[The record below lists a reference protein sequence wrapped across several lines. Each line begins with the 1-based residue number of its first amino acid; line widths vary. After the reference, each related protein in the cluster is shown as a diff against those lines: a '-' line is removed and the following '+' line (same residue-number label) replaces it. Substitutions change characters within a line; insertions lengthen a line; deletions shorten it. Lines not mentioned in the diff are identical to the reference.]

1 MLVNL
6 LMENDSAMF
15 LKFFLCLISYL
26 LGSIPSGLI
35 LTRLYKMD
43 DIRQAG
49 SGNIG
54 ATNVLRLGG
63 KKLGFL
69 TLLAD
74 FLKGALPVSAAL
86 LLCPEIASLSAICA
100 VFGHVFPVWLQFR
113 GGKGVATSLGVL
125 SVLSFTSTVL
135 CCLVW
140 LGVVRVTR
148 YASLSSL
155 VAFSCLPV
163 FLFFLGETH
172 LLLMS
177 LILLGIAI
185 YTHRENIHRLFL
197 KTEFKIG
204 EKREL

>member
-1 MLVNL
+1 
-6 LMENDSAMF
+6 MENESAML

-26 LGSIPSGLI
+26 LGSIPFGLV
-35 LTRLYKMD
+35 LTRLYNIE

-54 ATNVLRLGG
+54 ATNVLRLAG

-69 TLLAD
+69 TFLAD
-74 FLKGALPVSAAL
+74 FLKGMLPVGSAL
-86 LLCPEIASLSAICA
+86 VWCPDIAPLAAICA
-100 VFGHVFPVWLQFR
+100 VLGHIFPVWLQFR
-113 GGKGVATSLGVL
+113 GGKGVATSLGVI
-125 SVLSFTSTVL
+125 SVLSFPATLL
-135 CCLVW
+135 CGLVW

-155 VAFSCLPV
+155 VAFASLPV
-163 FLFFLGETH
+163 FLLLLGDTH

-177 LILLGIAI
+177 LIVLGLAL
-185 YTHRENIHRLFL
+185 YTHRDNIHRLFL

-204 EKREL
+204 EKRES

>member
-1 MLVNL
+1 
-6 LMENDSAMF
+6 MENDFAMF
-15 LKFFLCLISYL
+15 LKLFLCFVSYL
-26 LGSIPSGLI
+26 LGSIPSGLL
-35 LTRLYKMD
+35 LTRFCNID

-69 TLLAD
+69 TLFAD
-74 FLKGALPVSAAL
+74 FLKGALPVGAAL
-86 LLCPEIASLSAICA
+86 FWCPEVVSLAAICA
-100 VFGHVFPVWLQFR
+100 VFGHVFPVWLQFK

-125 SVLSFTSTVL
+125 SVLSFPSTLL

-140 LGVVRVTR
+140 LGVVRMTR

-163 FLFFLGETH
+163 FLLLLGETH

-177 LILLGIAI
+177 LILLGTAV